1 MKKTVILGASANP
14 ARYAYMA
21 AEMLTRY
28 GHEIAPIGIKK
39 GVVCGVPIL
48 PLEQKPYPDKVH
60 TITLYISQVNQQ
72 PWLDYIIAL
81 KPVRII
87 FNPGTENPELEHR
100 ARMAGIEIVHGCTLV
115 MLRTGQY

>member
-1 MKKTVILGASANP
+1 MKRTVILGASANP

-21 AEMLTRY
+21 AEMLTLY
-28 GHEIAPIGIKK
+28 GHEIVFIGLKEGMVLGK
-39 GVVCGVPIL
+39 PVL
-48 PLEQKPYPDKVH
+48 PLSQQPAVEDVH
-60 TITLYISQVNQQ
+60 TVTLYINPVNQQ

-87 FNPGTENPELEHR
+87 FNPGTENPDLEKR
-100 ARMAGIEIVHGCTLV
+100 ARMAGIEVVHGCTLV